1 MNTKVLSTN
10 GNPAGIIHVYQ
21 SLDYEIHFFN

>member
-1 MNTKVLSTN
+1 MKIKVLSMN

-21 SLDYEIHFFN
+21 SLDYEIHIFK